1 VHGISGDGHCLRRR
15 PQDLTAGVWSACRI
29 PREIG
34 PTEVS
39 ACSESTLLSRL
50 SFLLECNHV
59 HEISNCYN
67 VICSRRLLEISC
79 WRLSSWG
86 LSLAAGI
93 NDAATFPDYHI
104 YVSNQSGNT
113 VLLAVR
119 ALGLGGELF
128 DLRGVGFSLGFY
140 ILGGWVLGQLGNRW
154 GRNRRAWLSA
164 ANIVQTLFVFTA
176 AACASGWLSSTVSD
190 RRGASSRY

>member
-1 VHGISGDGHCLRRR
+1 MHGISGDGDCLHRR

-29 PREIG
+29 LTEIG

-50 SFLLECNHV
+50 SFSFLAMQSRSRNLQLRQHFLLQEIAGDLLLEV
-59 HEISNCYN
+59 EP
-67 VICSRRLLEISC
+67 V
-79 WRLSSWG
+79 G

-104 YVSNQSGNT
+104 YVSDQTGNT

-128 DLRGVGFSLGFY
+128 GLRGVGFSLGFY
-140 ILGGWVLGQLGNRW
+140 ILGGWVLGQLGSRW
-154 GRNRRAWLSA
+154 GRKRRAWLSA
-164 ANIVQTLFVFTA
+164 TDIV
-176 AACASGWLSSTVSD
+176 
-190 RRGASSRY
+190 